1 MNKKALAV
9 AISSALAV
17 PMAAQAVSFNVSGQ
31 VNRAVMFA
39 DDGVASDIFFVD
51 NTASNSRFRFAGSED
66 MGNGITA
73 GFRIELATGV
83 NSNWTQTI
91 KKASDTVFARS
102 TRMRKS
108 EAYFS
113 GNWGTLT
120 IGQGPTSTDG
130 MGDADLSNTW
140 LADASYN
147 NEGGLLVFRSSG
159 AAGAAIGGTT
169 SDISSYFDGH
179 SRKSRIRYDTPSF
192 GPLTVSV
199 DASQNDAWGVKG
211 YVYTSLGG
219 GDLSLAL
226 GYASGDNRY
235 GHSRIGGSAS
245 FLFSQGTNITLGYQ
259 EKDYP
264 AAALLTTDHLFVKL
278 GHRWGNNAVSISYGA
293 NSDAGGVAGVDGER
307 IGIGF
312 VHSIPKPKVELYAG
326 YKHWS
331 RDSAAGV
338 SFEDIDSFQVGT
350 RIKFD

>member
-73 GFRIELATGV
+73 GFRIELAAAV
-83 NSNWTQTI
+83 NSNFTQTI
-91 KKASDTVFARS
+91 KKTGDTIFGGS
-102 TRMRKS
+102 TGMRKS

-147 NEGGLLVFRSSG
+147 NEGGALVFRSSG

-169 SDISSYFDGH
+169 SAISSYFDGH
-179 SRKSRIRYDTPSF
+179 SRRSRIRYDTPSF

-219 GDLSLAL
+219 GDLSLQL
-226 GYASGDNRY
+226 GYASGDNRFAS
-235 GHSRIGGSAS
+235 SRIGGSAS

-259 EKDYP
+259 ELDRP
-264 AAALLTTDHLFVKL
+264 AAAALTTDHLFVKL

-293 NSDAGGVAGVDGER
+293 NSDAGGVAGVDGDR